1 MSETKTNTLI
11 VLWSATFLSQ
21 HTSVIT
27 LHYYSTCACFCSLTF
42 KPAVKVR
49 VGCHLEPRM
58 WQQEAADVGE
68 AGVDVLPYVL
78 QLFMLVLFH
87 LF

>member
-1 MSETKTNTLI
+1 MS
-11 VLWSATFLSQ
+11 VQ
-21 HTSVIT
+21 HA
-27 LHYYSTCACFCSLTF
+27 CACSGFLTF
-42 KPAVKVR
+42 QSAVKVG
-49 VGCHLEPRM
+49 VGGHLEARM

-87 LF
+87 LGQQTRMYSHSESVL